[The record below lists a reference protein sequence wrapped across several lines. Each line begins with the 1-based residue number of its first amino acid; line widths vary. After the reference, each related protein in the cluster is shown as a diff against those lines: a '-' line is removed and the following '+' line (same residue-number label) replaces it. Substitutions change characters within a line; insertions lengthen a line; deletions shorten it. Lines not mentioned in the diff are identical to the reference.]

1 MSLHPLAHRV
11 RFILCNPSHPGNIGS
26 AARAIKTMGFR
37 QLRVVNPREADYR
50 THEEAVAYATSS
62 VDVLAQS
69 QSYASLSEALDG
81 VLFAWALTGYEREFG
96 PQLVSLTQATEAS
109 CASLTASSGDI
120 AFVFGTE
127 RSGLTNDEVLLCQ
140 GCAAIACDP
149 ESPSLNLSQAVQI
162 TAYEMHQCLRK
173 ASNAPALYDWQTR
186 FETEPAASARA
197 LDGFMQHWEAAMQAC
212 GVYDPT
218 EPKVFMPTMRR
229 LFTRARLT
237 QNEVDLL
244 RGVCAAIIRPKAQRK
259 GTKVGP
265 KS

>member
-37 QLRVVNPREADYR
+37 QLHVVNPREAGYR

-62 VDVLAQS
+62 VDVLAAS

-109 CASLTASSGDI
+109 CASLTTSSGDI

-127 RSGLTNDEVLLCQ
+127 R
-140 GCAAIACDP
+140 
-149 ESPSLNLSQAVQI
+149 
-162 TAYEMHQCLRK
+162 YEMHQCLGK

-186 FETEPAASARA
+186 FETEPAASSRA